1 MHFARLKTHGYRGE
15 GYYFITFATAPRRA
29 LLSEIRDG
37 RIQLFPE
44 GRAVVEAWQRI
55 PADDPAYSLRINV
68 VMPTTFTASWFAK
81 AVPVTRFRRSSNG

>member
-15 GYYFITFATAPRRA
+15 GYYFITFATAPRSVRCCQKLRWA
-29 LLSEIRDG
+29 YPA
-37 RIQLFPE
+37 FPE
-44 GRAVVEAWQRI
+44 GRAVEAWQRM